1 MKRNRIIFAVLW
13 ILSLVGISFFGG
25 AVSYG
30 FFTMLTLLPVIS
42 LAYLGCVYFF
52 FHIYQSIESRTLT
65 VNNTTPFSFTLS
77 NEYFLTFAGV
87 RVRCFS
93 DFSAI
98 TGMEEETEYE
108 LLPKTEIKKETVLV
122 CKYRGEYEVG
132 IKKVEITDYFRLLR
146 FSYRLPETMRV
157 LVKPQLVML
166 DGMRSIDFNQ
176 MMLETKKNA
185 TSPDV
190 LARSYVMG
198 DDIRQIHWALSAK
211 SGELMTRERIGEEK
225 QGIGIVL
232 DTKRYSEEPT
242 VFLPLE
248 NKMLESVLAIAYF
261 LAKKGVLT
269 REYHYNGG
277 ICENRADRLQMFD
290 PFYEVVS
297 KISFEAGNTQK
308 KLMEGLTEHRE
319 LFNSQAVFFVL
330 HEMDD
335 SIRNMI
341 DRLTEQEVAV
351 IIYLIGADAASTAAF
366 AGSPRVKVIPVATE
380 EDLREVM

>member
-1 MKRNRIIFAVLW
+1 MKRNRLIFAGLW
-13 ILSLVGISFFGG
+13 ILSLIGISFFGG
-25 AVSYG
+25 SVSYG
-30 FFTMLTLLPVIS
+30 FFTMLTLLPLIS

-65 VNNTTPFSFTLS
+65 VNNTTPFGFTLS

-87 RVRCFS
+87 RVQYFS

-108 LLPKTEIKKETVLV
+108 LLPKTEIRKETVLV

-190 LARSYVMG
+190 LARNYVMG

-211 SGELMTRERIGEEK
+211 SGELMTREKIGEEK

-232 DTKRYSEEPT
+232 DTKRYSDDPA

-248 NKMLESVLAIAYF
+248 NKMLEATLAIAYF

-269 REYHYNGG
+269 REYHYGSG
-277 ICENRADRLQMFD
+277 ICENRAERLQMFD
-290 PFYEVVS
+290 AFYENVS
-297 KISFEAGNTQK
+297 KVAFEQGNTQK
-308 KLMEGLTEHRE
+308 KLVEGLTERRE
-319 LFNSQAVFFVL
+319 LFNCQAVFLVL

-335 SIRNMI
+335 SIRMLME
-341 DRLTEQEVAV
+341 RLTEQEVAV
-351 IIYLIGADAASTAAF
+351 IVYLVGADAAVASAFEGTPRIKIVSVAA
-366 AGSPRVKVIPVATE
+366 E